1 MAPTVT
7 LWPNFKE
14 EEDAQILRDSLDG
27 LGTNENAII
36 EILTKRTNEQ
46 RRRIVTAYKT
56 MFGEDLVNDLKID
69 LGGDFEHVILALLK
83 DPLEYQTEELHKA
96 IRGMGTDDPTLV
108 EILVIHDDDELKQLA
123 EKYQEVYNISLE
135 DAIKGDE
142 TGALQQL
149 LVSLSTGGRN
159 ESGQVDKDAALAD
172 AQKLYDAGEAS
183 WGTRE
188 SIFNTILCIRNRNQ
202 LRLIIDKYDSMIGH
216 PIEEAIENEFS
227 GSTKD
232 AYLSLIRS
240 IRDRTMYLATRL
252 HDAMAGLGTDDR
264 TLIRIIVSRSE
275 IDLAEIKEAYEA
287 KYSKSL
293 YERISPTVTLWP
305 NFKEDEDAQILRDS
319 LDGLGTNEDAVIEIL
334 TRRTNEQRRRIVTA
348 YKTMFGEDLVEDL
361 KGDLGG
367 DFEDVILALL
377 KDPLEYQTEEL
388 HKAISGM
395 GTDDPTL
402 VEILVIHDDDE
413 IKQITEKYQEMYD
426 TSLEDAIK
434 GDETGTLQRL
444 LVSLSTGG
452 RDESSQVDRDGAI
465 ADAQNLYDAGES
477 SWGTEES
484 VFNSILCIRNR
495 NQLRL
500 IFDEY
505 ETMIGHSIEDAIENE
520 FSGSTKDAYLSL
532 VMSIRDRP
540 MYLATRLHD
549 AMAGMGTDDRTLIR
563 IIVSRSEIDLAE
575 IKEAYEAKYSKSLYE
590 RVSGDCSG
598 KYEKTLLKLI
608 G

>member
-1 MAPTVT
+1 
-7 LWPNFKE
+7 
-14 EEDAQILRDSLDG
+14 
-27 LGTNENAII
+27 
-36 EILTKRTNEQ
+36 
-46 RRRIVTAYKT
+46 
-56 MFGEDLVNDLKID
+56 
-69 LGGDFEHVILALLK
+69 
-83 DPLEYQTEELHKA
+83 
-96 IRGMGTDDPTLV
+96 
-108 EILVIHDDDELKQLA
+108 
-123 EKYQEVYNISLE
+123 
-135 DAIKGDE
+135 
-142 TGALQQL
+142 
-149 LVSLSTGGRN
+149 
-159 ESGQVDKDAALAD
+159 
-172 AQKLYDAGEAS
+172 
-183 WGTRE
+183 
-188 SIFNTILCIRNRNQ
+188 
-202 LRLIIDKYDSMIGH
+202 MIGH

-590 RVSGDCSG
+590 RVSDAATIHLKVAIIDKDNPYG
-598 KYEKTLLKLI
+598 KITTEREILVKKTLMGELNKTILSASCSKTKPPTFRSWIHSDEIIRVTCDDDLTLEWLKTKVPTLKTREGATI
-608 G
+608 AVVRMDELPQLTKASFWFPGEAQVDFEKKEVVIRRLEGKNPNLHVAK